1 MNDLFRRVEDVIK
14 LDVRPMLHDHDGDIK
29 LIDIDEDDGI
39 AKVRFLGACRG
50 CPGAQMTINDIV
62 AMRIGTKV
70 PEIKKVVLVDG
81 ISEDMISMAKK
92 ILSR

>member
-1 MNDLFRRVEDVIK
+1 MSDLFRRVEDVIK

-29 LIDIDEDDGI
+29 LMAIDDGV

-50 CPGAQMTINDIV
+50 CPGAQMTINDVV
-62 AMRIGTKV
+62 AMRIGSKV

-81 ISEDMISMAKK
+81 ISEDMLSMAKK
-92 ILSR
+92 ILTK

>member
-1 MNDLFRRVEDVIK
+1 MTDLFRRVEDVIK

-29 LIDIDEDDGI
+29 LIGIDDGV

-62 AMRIGTKV
+62 TMRIGSKV
-70 PEIKKVVLVDG
+70 PEIKKVVLVDA
-81 ISEDMISMAKK
+81 ISEDMLGLAKK
-92 ILSR
+92 LLAR